1 MLHRK
6 LASALLLPRPEVSS
20 MRERR
25 RSPRYIADQEIY
37 ARIKSSIPVKI
48 VNISATGMMVEST
61 SAVPPVG
68 ACDLWIPGSQ
78 GDVKLRVRVQ
88 RSRAQFVAA
97 DDGNRGLVYR
107 SGLEILEMDDSA
119 RSALASIL
127 DQLGGSLEEGE
138 QISATVQALPERPDS
153 DEELDFRV
161 SNAI

>member
-1 MLHRK
+1 MLDRK
-6 LASALLLPRPEVSS
+6 LASALLDGRPEVNS

-37 ARIKSSIPVKI
+37 ARIKSSIPVRI
-48 VNISATGMMVEST
+48 VDISARGMLVEST

-88 RSRAQFVAA
+88 RSRAQFVAT
-97 DDGNRGLVYR
+97 DDGSRGLVYR

-119 RSALASIL
+119 REALASIL
-127 DQLGGSLEEGE
+127 EQLGGSLDGGE
-138 QISATVQALPERPDS
+138 QITATVETLS
-153 DEELDFRV
+153 DRGDADDELDFRV
-161 SNAI
+161 SSAI